1 MTFSMRAAFLAGTL
15 ALVPAAALAEPIT
28 LAAALD
34 QANAT
39 SPRIAVSEAQ
49 VRAAEAL
56 ARQAGLRPN
65 PEASIEVENFA
76 GTGPYSGFSGSEVTL
91 GFSQQVERGGKRGA
105 RRALAATQRDLA
117 LLELTQ
123 TRAALA
129 LDVRTAFAE
138 LRAAEDR
145 AVLARENAARA
156 EQFVQTATVLV
167 DAGRDPPLRQLRA
180 EALLAEANAES
191 ARSFGQLLTARR
203 MLQLLT
209 GSDDN
214 ELTAATLDDVV
225 SPTVAVD
232 QLATLDVQIAEA
244 SVAAARARVDQARA
258 DAVPDLTAS
267 GGVRQFSDGRD
278 AGFIVGLSMPIPIH
292 NRNRDGIEA
301 AQAEALAAE
310 SELLIARIDANR
322 SIYEASIAL
331 QAADARLAVLAG
343 PSLQQADEA
352 LRLAT
357 IGYSAGRFTLVELL
371 DAQSA
376 LTSARLSLIEARLDR
391 ARALAALT
399 RATAQ

>member
-1 MTFSMRAAFLAGTL
+1 MKISMRAAFLAGTL
-15 ALVPAAALAEPIT
+15 AMLPTGALAEPIT

-39 SPRIAVSEAQ
+39 SPRIAVSEAR

-76 GTGPYSGFSGSEVTL
+76 GTGPYSGLSASEVTL
-91 GFSQQVERGGKRGA
+91 GFSQQVERGGKRSA
-105 RRALAATQRDLA
+105 RRALAAAQRDLA
-117 LLELTQ
+117 ILELTR
-123 TRAALA
+123 TRATLA
-129 LDVRTAFAE
+129 LDIGTAFAE

-167 DAGRDPPLRQLRA
+167 DVGRDPPLRQLRA

-191 ARSFGQLLTARR
+191 ARSFGQLLSARR
-203 MLQLLT
+203 LLQVLT
-209 GSDDN
+209 GNEDN
-214 ELTAATLDDVV
+214 ELSAVADEDAV
-225 SPTVAVD
+225 SPTPATG
-232 QLATLDVQIAEA
+232 QLPTLDVRIAEA

-258 DAVPDLTAS
+258 DAVPDITAS

-292 NRNRDGIEA
+292 NRNRGGIEA
-301 AQAEALAAE
+301 AQAEELAAE

-322 SIYEASIAL
+322 SIYDASIAL

-343 PSLQQADEA
+343 PNLQQAEEA

-357 IGYSAGRFTLVELL
+357 IGYNAGRFTLVELL

-376 LTSARLSLIEARLDR
+376 LISAQQALIDARLDR